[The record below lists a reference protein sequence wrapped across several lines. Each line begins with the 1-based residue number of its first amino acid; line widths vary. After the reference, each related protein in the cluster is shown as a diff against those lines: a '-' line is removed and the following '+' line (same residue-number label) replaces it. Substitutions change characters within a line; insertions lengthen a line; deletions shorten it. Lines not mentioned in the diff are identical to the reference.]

1 MSRRFN
7 VLFLLL
13 ALTLPGTQLL
23 ADNGRIEIN
32 QSSIDAAGGF
42 PYSLSLPGSYVLTSN
57 LENPSKDIHA
67 LIISAAKVQLDL
79 NGFRIKGP
87 ITCTPTCSDL
97 GAGVHIL
104 VAATDAVIRNG
115 TLRGAG
121 GSGIFVNPE
130 AARLRL
136 ERVRMVENGEQGV
149 YAASTPN
156 VVVLYSSAY
165 RNGSDGL
172 FLGTGAR
179 VEENV
184 LAENAAAGVAVFAGA
199 RIVHNYVASNGQSG
213 IKAFGASTVL
223 ENYSVNNTHS
233 GIEMHGN
240 GGYGGNLVDGNTA
253 GTIALDGAPETA
265 LQLSPNACNGNT
277 TCP

>member
-1 MSRRFN
+1 MPRRFT
-7 VLFLLL
+7 VMFLLL
-13 ALTLPGTQLL
+13 ALTRPGSHVL
-23 ADNGRIEIN
+23 AENGRIEIN

-42 PYSLSLPGSYVLTSN
+42 PYTISTPGSYVLTSN
-57 LENPSKDIHA
+57 LLNPSKDTHS
-67 LIISAAKVQLDL
+67 LLISAARVQLDL

-87 ITCTPTCSDL
+87 ITCTSACSDL
-97 GAGVHIL
+97 GTGSHIN
-104 VAATDAVIRNG
+104 VTAADAVIRNG

-121 GSGIFVNPE
+121 GSGIIASSA

-136 ERVRMVENGEQGV
+136 ERVRLVENGGRGMD
-149 YAASTPN
+149 ASGSPA
-156 VVVLYSSAY
+156 VVVLYSSVY

-184 LAENAAAGVAVFAGA
+184 LAENDAAGVAVFAGA
-199 RIVHNYVASNGQSG
+199 RIAHNYLASNGQSG

-223 ENYSVNNTHS
+223 ENYSVNNTNF
-233 GIEMHGN
+233 GLELYGN
-240 GGYGGNLVDGNTA
+240 GGYGGNLVDGNGV
-253 GTIALDGAPETA
+253 GTIYLEGPPDTA